1 MHMFYRR
8 LFNVPKGGFTSAF
21 HELDRMKRQMDNL
34 FDALSGRSSARPT
47 AGVFPL
53 TNVTE
58 DKDNYYLRA
67 ELPGIKADD
76 LDIQVTKNGISI
88 TGERKKEEDG
98 DNVKYHRRERETGK
112 FSRLINLQGEIDA
125 DKVEAGLVNG
135 ILTITIPKAEAA
147 KPRQITVK

>member
-1 MHMFYRR
+1 MFYRR

-88 TGERKKEEDG
+88 TAVPE
-98 DNVKYHRRERETGK
+98 KYL
-112 FSRLINLQGEIDA
+112 LITLP
-125 DKVEAGLVNG
+125 LW
-135 ILTITIPKAEAA
+135 
-147 KPRQITVK
+147 

>member
-1 MHMFYRR
+1 MFYRR
-8 LFNVPKGGFTSAF
+8 LFNVPGGGFTRSF

-34 FDALSGRSSARPT
+34 FDALSAKNFARPF

-53 TNVTE
+53 TNATE
-58 DKDNYYLRA
+58 DKDNYYLRS
-67 ELPGIKADD
+67 ELPGIRADD

-88 TGERKKEEDG
+88 TGERKKEEEVE
-98 DNVKYHRRERETGK
+98 NVKYHRRERETGK
-112 FSRLINLQGEIDA
+112 FSRLINLPGEIDGN
-125 DKVEAGLVNG
+125 KVEAGLVNG